1 VIASNERQLDMKTT
15 KEHEAKRGKKS
26 PCSNPSPTITGKRR
40 VKKRKKYC
48 LNPLFTTTKGE
59 KGKEKKLV

>member
-1 VIASNERQLDMKTT
+1 MKTT

-26 PCSNPSPTITGKRR
+26 PCSNPSPTIMEKRR

-48 LNPLFTTTKGE
+48 FNPFLRPQ
-59 KGKEKKLV
+59 KGKKGKKENLLEPLPK